1 MAGIQSC
8 TATFG
13 SEFTAA
19 RIALDQ
25 IIDLRT
31 TLWYLGVPANAK
43 SFMFGDNQEVVTNS
57 SIPHLSLDTSHNAL
71 DYHHVCEMIAAKIL
85 GYYWIDGMKNPAD
98 IVSKHWRYPQV
109 WHIKKPLLFY
119 FGDTKDLINPNEKR
133 LEITMDC
140 VSVVAS

>member
-19 RIALDQ
+19 RLALDQ

-31 TLWYLGVPANAK
+31 TLRYFGVPANVK

-57 SIPHLSLDTSHNAL
+57 SIPHLSLNTSHKAL
-71 DYHHVCEMIAAKIL
+71 AYHHVCEMIDAKIL
-85 GYYWIDGMKNPAD
+85 
-98 IVSKHWRYPQV
+98 
-109 WHIKKPLLFY
+109 
-119 FGDTKDLINPNEKR
+119 
-133 LEITMDC
+133 
-140 VSVVAS
+140 